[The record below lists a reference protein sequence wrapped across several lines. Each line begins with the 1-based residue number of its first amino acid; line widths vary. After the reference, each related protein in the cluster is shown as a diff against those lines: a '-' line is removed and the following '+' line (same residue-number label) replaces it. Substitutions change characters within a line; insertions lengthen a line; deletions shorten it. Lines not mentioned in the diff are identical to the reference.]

1 MPNTPTTGE
10 QGYPALD
17 GNEALVNFA
26 APKGTPPAVLQKLED
41 AIRTA
46 MQDPAIIKRLEEID
60 VQPVFVNSRDTR
72 KWLEDDVRKST
83 MIIRD
88 AGLAQ
93 Q

>member
-1 MPNTPTTGE
+1 M
-10 QGYPALD
+10 
-17 GNEALVNFA
+17 
-26 APKGTPPAVLQKLED
+26 LQKLED
-41 AIRTA
+41 AVRTA

-88 AGLAQ
+88 AGPGAAMSALPSRTWRTATSAWSR
-93 Q
+93 